1 MTLVFVRHGET
12 ALNAARMLQPPD
24 TPLSA
29 RGLLQAQAVAQ
40 RLAALR
46 PAAVTSSDL
55 PRALQTAQAI
65 AQVIAQMNPQTGG
78 AVPLRT
84 SPLLQ
89 ERNFGVLRGR
99 SYDTLGFDAL
109 NSAEAPEGGESW
121 ASFAARVD
129 AALALLVQQRA
140 ALDGPLVV
148 VTHGLV
154 IRALL
159 QRLPLQPGC
168 SVPTRLGNTGV
179 TVIDAAAP
187 HTITLANCLLHLDGA
202 MLEDGSSL
210 AGG

>member
-12 ALNAARMLQPPD
+12 ALNAARVLQPPD
-24 TPLSA
+24 TPLNA
-29 RGLLQAQAVAQ
+29 RGLQQAQAVAL
-40 RLAALR
+40 RLVALR
-46 PAAVTSSDL
+46 PAGVTSSDL
-55 PRALQTAQAI
+55 PRAVQTAQAI
-65 AQVIAQMNPQTGG
+65 VQTIAQAAG

-84 SPLLQ
+84 TPLLQ
-89 ERNFGVLRGR
+89 ERHFGVLRGQ
-99 SYDTLGFDAL
+99 SYDALGFDAL

-121 ASFAARVD
+121 NTFAARVD

-168 SVPTRLGNTGV
+168 TVPARLGNTGV

-187 HTITLANCLLHLDGA
+187 HTITLANCLLHLDLDGA
-202 MLEDGSSL
+202 ALEDGSSL
-210 AGG
+210 SGG